1 MGGSRVLGIGELIR
15 SFATLAT
22 DMKKIAARRI
32 AAAGASMLRQE
43 SRVIA
48 QALGLRKT
56 GALIK
61 NIVIKRERNVPPGT
75 EQYNLGVRHGRD
87 LGNGKKV
94 TKYLALNKSGRVVTR
109 RQNDPFYWSF
119 LEFTTKRRTGTPF
132 IAKAL
137 ENKSTEAIAAME
149 AQALKEV
156 ERAASK

>member
-1 MGGSRVLGIGELIR
+1 MAVKIEGIGELSR
-15 SFATLAT
+15 AFAAVAA
-22 DMKKIAARRI
+22 DMKGTAARRI
-32 AAAGASMLRQE
+32 AVAGGSVLRKE
-43 SRVIA
+43 SQIVA
-48 QALGLRKT
+48 QGLGLRKS
-56 GALIK
+56 GALLK
-61 NIVIKRERNVPPGT
+61 NIVIKRERNAPAGT

-94 TKYLALNKSGRVVTR
+94 IKYLAVSKTGRVVTR

-137 ENKSTEAIAAME
+137 ENKSSEAIAAME

-156 ERAASK
+156 ERASK

>member
-1 MGGSRVLGIGELIR
+1 MMGGSRVIGIGELTR
-15 SFATLAT
+15 TFAALAA
-22 DMKKIAARRI
+22 DMKKNGARRI
-32 AAAGASMLRQE
+32 TATGGSVLRKE
-43 SRVIA
+43 ARIVA

-56 GALIK
+56 GALIE
-61 NIVIKRERNVPPGT
+61 NIVIKRERNAPPGT

-94 TKYLALNKSGRVVTR
+94 IKYLAVSKTGRVVTR

-119 LEFTTKRRTGTPF
+119 LEFTTARRTGTPF

-149 AQALKEV
+149 AQAVREI
-156 ERAASK
+156 ERANK